1 MKYTIPDTQTAVQ
14 LVGADELRLNES
26 KEVFRPG
33 AHQILVKVEAVGLCF
48 SDLKLLKQFTDH
60 IRKSAVVSGIEA
72 EVLAEI
78 PSYVPNE
85 APTVLGHEVVV
96 RIAAVGEAVQSV
108 KVGGRYLVQT
118 DYRWLRTATS
128 NAAFGYNF
136 EGALQEYVLMDERV
150 ITSPEGESLL
160 LAASEDL
167 SAASIALAEPWA
179 CVEQAYAATERT
191 SLTPGGK
198 LLVVV
203 EAAMDEAKLEM
214 FLAGQPQPAKIEKK
228 SLQSTVFS
236 PQSGGKESG
245 QWSVVSGQEEGDYDD
260 VIYFGSNVETV
271 ESLFGRVA
279 NNALINIVLCGGQ
292 LAREAV
298 LPVGKVHYQG
308 IRIVGT
314 TGSDPAD
321 SMQVI
326 PATGEFREGDVID
339 VVGAGGPMGVMHVV
353 RGLCQGV
360 AGVKVLGGDL
370 DDRRLEELER
380 IARGP
385 AEKNGVPFQSYNPSK
400 EQPEEKGTY
409 IVIMVPAPKLVAG
422 AVQNGAAGAII
433 NIFAGIPATVEGPVD
448 LQSYIEKGM
457 YFIGTSG
464 SSLEDMKTM
473 LAKVQS
479 GQIDTNVSVAAI
491 GSLDGAIE
499 GIRAIE
505 KQLVP
510 GKILIYPACKGL
522 GLVPLEGL
530 ATEMPEVASMLVD
543 GMWTLE
549 AEQKLLELYS

>member
-1 MKYTIPDTQTAVQ
+1 MEYSIPDRQTAVQ
-14 LVGADELRLNES
+14 LVGPDELRLNKS

-33 AHQILVKVEAVGLCF
+33 AHQILGKVEAVGLCF
-48 SDLKLLKQFTDH
+48 SDLKLLKQFTGH
-60 IRKSAVVSGIEA
+60 VRKGPVVSGLEA
-72 EVLAEI
+72 EVLEAI

-85 APTVLGHEVVV
+85 APTVPGHEVVV
-96 RIAAVGEAVQSV
+96 RIAAVGKGV
-108 KVGGRYLVQT
+108 KRVSVGGRYLVQT
-118 DYRWLRTATS
+118 DYRWLRTARS

-150 ITSPEGESLL
+150 ITSPEGESMLL
-160 LAASEDL
+160 GASEDL

-179 CVEQAYAATERT
+179 CVEQAYAAEERT
-191 SLTPGGK
+191 TVKQGGK
-198 LLVVV
+198 MLVVM
-203 EAAMDEAKLEM
+203 EAEVDEGILET
-214 FLAGQPQPAKIEKK
+214 FLAGQPQPGKIDK
-228 SLQSTVFS
+228 
-236 PQSGGKESG
+236 SG
-245 QWSVVSGQEEGDYDD
+245 QWSVVSGQEKRSQISDIRSQEGGEYDD

-271 ESLFGRVA
+271 ETLFGRVA
-279 NNALINIVLCGGQ
+279 NYGLINIVLCGGK

-308 IRIVGT
+308 MRIVGT
-314 TGSDPAD
+314 TGSDPAA
-321 SMQVI
+321 SMKLI
-326 PATGEFREGDVID
+326 PASGEYREGDVID

-370 DDRRLEELER
+370 DDRRLAMLDK

-385 AEKNGVPFQSYNPSK
+385 AEKNQVSYRSYNPSK
-400 EQPEEKGTY
+400 APPEEKGTY
-409 IVIMVPAPKLVAG
+409 IVIMAPAVKLAAA

-433 NIFAGIPATVEGPVD
+433 NIFAGIPATVEGEID

-464 SSLEDMKTM
+464 SSLADMKTM
-473 LAKVQS
+473 LAKVQT

-491 GSLDGAIE
+491 GGLNGAIE

-522 GLVPLEGL
+522 GLVPLEDL
-530 ATEMPEVASMLVD
+530 AREMPEVASMLVD

-549 AEQKLLELYS
+549 AEEKLLAMYS

>member
-1 MKYTIPDTQTAVQ
+1 
-14 LVGADELRLNES
+14 
-26 KEVFRPG
+26 
-33 AHQILVKVEAVGLCF
+33 
-48 SDLKLLKQFTDH
+48 
-60 IRKSAVVSGIEA
+60 
-72 EVLAEI
+72 
-78 PSYVPNE
+78 
-85 APTVLGHEVVV
+85 
-96 RIAAVGEAVQSV
+96 
-108 KVGGRYLVQT
+108 VGGRYLVQT
-118 DYRWLRTATS
+118 DYRWLRTATT

-150 ITSPEGESLL
+150 ITSPEGESMLL
-160 LAASEDL
+160 EASEEF
-167 SAASIALAEPWA
+167 SAAAIALAEPWA
-179 CVEQAYAATERT
+179 CVEQAYAARERT
-191 SLTPGGK
+191 RLKRDSK
-198 LLVVV
+198 LLVAV
-203 EAAMDEAKLEM
+203 ETELDDKVLQGFFKE
-214 FLAGQPQPAKIEKK
+214 QPKPAKIDFEFINDASRPFVPAAKDI
-228 SLQSTVFS
+228 QF
-236 PQSGGKESG
+236 
-245 QWSVVSGQEEGDYDD
+245 DD

-271 ESLFGRVA
+271 EALFGRVA
-279 NNALINIVLCGGQ
+279 NNALINIVLCGGK

-298 LPVGKVHYQG
+298 LPLGKVHYQG
-308 IRIVGT
+308 MRIVGT
-314 TGSDPAD
+314 TGS
-321 SMQVI
+321 
-326 PATGEFREGDVID
+326 VID

-385 AEKNGVPFQSYNPSK
+385 AQKNQVPYRSYNPSQ

-409 IVIMVPAPKLVAG
+409 IVIMVPAPKLVAA
-422 AVQNGAAGAII
+422 AVQHGAAGAII
-433 NIFAGIPATVEGPVD
+433 NIFAGIPATVEGRVD

-464 SSLEDMKTM
+464 SSLADMKTM

-522 GLVPLEGL
+522 GLVPLEEL
-530 ATEMPEVASMLVD
+530 ATELPEVASMLVD
-543 GMWTLE
+543 GIWNLE
-549 AEQKLLELYS
+549 AEKKLLELYS

>member
-1 MKYTIPDTQTAVQ
+1 MEYTIPETQVAVQ
-14 LVGADELRLNES
+14 LVGPDELRLNES

-33 AHQILVKVEAVGLCF
+33 AHQILGKVEAVGLCF

-60 IRKSAVVSGIEA
+60 VRKGAVVSGIEA
-72 EVLAEI
+72 EVLKEI

-85 APTVLGHEVVV
+85 EPTVPGHEVVV
-96 RIAAVGEAVQSV
+96 RIVAAGDKVQSV

-118 DYRWLRTATS
+118 DYRWLRTTTS

-150 ITSPEGESLL
+150 ITSPEGESMLL
-160 LAASEDL
+160 EASEEF
-167 SAASIALAEPWA
+167 SASSIALAEPWA
-179 CVEQAYAATERT
+179 CVEQAYAARERT
-191 SLTPGGK
+191 RLKRDSK
-198 LLVVV
+198 LLVAV
-203 EAAMDEAKLEM
+203 ETEFDDKMLRV
-214 FLAGQPQPAKIEKK
+214 FLKEQPKPAKIDFEFIND
-228 SLQSTVFS
+228 SSRPFVPAADLLF
-236 PQSGGKESG
+236 
-245 QWSVVSGQEEGDYDD
+245 DD
-260 VIYFGSNVETV
+260 VIYFGSNVKTV
-271 ESLFGRVA
+271 ESLFERVA

-314 TGSDPAD
+314 TGSDPAE
-321 SMQVI
+321 SMRVI
-326 PATGEFREGDVID
+326 PASGEIRKGDVID
-339 VVGAGGPMGVMHVV
+339 VVGAAGPMGVMHVV
-353 RGLCQGV
+353 RGLCQRV

-370 DDRRLEELER
+370 DDRRLKELER

-385 AEKNGVPFQSYNPSK
+385 AEKNGVSYRSYNPS
-400 EQPEEKGTY
+400 QGPPAEKGTY
-409 IVIMVPAPKLVAG
+409 IVIMVPSVKLVAS

-433 NIFAGIPATVEGPVD
+433 NIFAGIPATVEDQVD
-448 LQSYIEKGM
+448 LQSYIAKGM

-464 SSLEDMKTM
+464 SSLADMKVM
-473 LAKVQS
+473 LAKVQT

-510 GKILIYPACKGL
+510 GKIIIYPACKGL
-522 GLVPLEGL
+522 GLLPLEGL
-530 ATEMPEVASMLVD
+530 ATELPEVGSMLVD